1 MIFQSITPKK
11 LRYFPALF
19 FCLTL
24 LAACGGK
31 NQPLLPKLAP
41 GSTILSFGDSLTF
54 GTGANPQSSYPA
66 LLQQLSGLP
75 VINAGKPGEI
85 SADGVQRLPALLD
98 QHQPALLILCHGGND
113 MLRKKN
119 LSETQSHL
127 RDMIREAKSRG
138 VAVVLLGVPK
148 PKLLSLKPAAF
159 YQELA
164 TELQVPFEAEIIAE
178 VLSDSDLKSDPIH
191 PNAKGY
197 ARIATAVHKLLIS
210 TKAL

>member
-1 MIFQSITPKK
+1 
-11 LRYFPALF
+11 
-19 FCLTL
+19 
-24 LAACGGK
+24 
-31 NQPLLPKLAP
+31 
-41 GSTILSFGDSLTF
+41 
-54 GTGANPQSSYPA
+54 
-66 LLQQLSGLP
+66 
-75 VINAGKPGEI
+75 
-85 SADGVQRLPALLD
+85 
-98 QHQPALLILCHGGND
+98 